1 MLYHSASHLNSN
13 CSTQSQSEESSDKH
27 GSSNKPVSKSRS
39 KPKLDPSKIPEQPE
53 SPVAKARPKA
63 KKTPIPATPPPL
75 NANNIDL
82 EKENKKEKSES
93 AKPSSPAVTS
103 WPEQLARIKLARTAA
118 QAASVGLKTDSGSET
133 PALPTKS
140 VPTPNPNVESKGS
153 SKTELSVS
161 DKPVQKSASES
172 AVTSKQLDKSERAVS
187 KKHPA
192 VSAVANKEAEGSKS
206 ASADEVGSPQ
216 SSRKAVILPI
226 LARKKLISK
235 EAAAIVDSINEQPA
249 VPPTTANSSITSTKK
264 TSSSSVP
271 ALSNGKPTSQPTSTL
286 TIPSIKKKEL
296 SKDDGKASLEGDKNE
311 PVKSAAADVYEFEV
325 DTKVSSPSSL
335 SKDGKLPRA
344 RTGSAKKTAAGVSA
358 AVSGKAEP
366 PPQQQ
371 QHQQLTMMA
380 FLSKKNKQM
389 QQQQSQSLVSDQSK
403 EEPRTPA
410 KSESE
415 PEDKKQSSKKADV
428 QKSRKGRRKS
438 RDSVKTATEGVDSK
452 PPEVVVTSEKEK
464 VSSSEPKEASKEP
477 SFGASLTPSSNEVP
491 KNTRDDKKE
500 ESDNGSSNPTIVVS
514 IPLQRLDQKSL
525 VGEVPPEESP
535 NKEIKTPINKAVE
548 KQPEGDEKNDSKSKE
563 PIPASDVEPP
573 VPETDSTVVEKEKP
587 EIKPVQSKASTN
599 EYENMGYVSG
609 DDTTNYTEQGQQ
621 PPSGSQ
627 KPEVAISDPKCQVDD
642 AKTVE
647 EVEVA
652 KPVNQSEVSIAD
664 RVEVKEIVDVPQ
676 SGLKEDESKVT
687 EVSEPTEATTT
698 ATTTA
703 AGPTESETQ
712 SELIEKPAKTLDNK
726 EVSAQVHTSETV
738 ETTCQSQ
745 DAVSGESESAVA
757 SAAAVPES
765 GEFQPAQQ
773 PQQLEPS
780 SDCALQ
786 NSSQQ
791 QQQPQDS
798 GAEQLVQQQI
808 PSNKQFSSCAV
819 AANEQQQ
826 QQLSSSLDQTSS
838 LAYQQQTNIL
848 TTPAKQD
855 SLNIQSSSLGVFTPD
870 SSTNSV
876 HSMQGGSY
884 HQSGAAASCSQAV
897 MESPNSISSVDM
909 SQQASTP
916 TTPANHH
923 HQIQQTPL
931 QQQHYSE
938 QAVVQQQQLVQSS
951 CAQQQ
956 KQQLATACNMQQQ
969 PHPSPHSTTAGMP
982 AQSPVHS
989 NHNPQSLPSQSPHS
1003 HHNMTSPAH
1012 PQMTSPHPAASHTP
1026 APTPQQT
1033 SPHPMT
1039 ISPAAHS
1046 PYPVQQQG
1054 QQGAPTPVPLAHTP
1068 QPSPTPTQQQQQQRA
1083 APSPAV
1089 AVASPSVPVSL
1100 AAGAHYG
1107 AQPGGYGHT
1116 GWCFSVTNFPK
1127 SQYSPVLNNRL
1138 VALIVS

>member
-1 MLYHSASHLNSN
+1 M
-13 CSTQSQSEESSDKH
+13 
-27 GSSNKPVSKSRS
+27 
-39 KPKLDPSKIPEQPE
+39 
-53 SPVAKARPKA
+53 AKARPKA

-75 NANNIDL
+75 NANNTDL

-118 QAASVGLKTDSGSET
+118 QAAAVGLKTDSGSET
-133 PALPTKS
+133 PAPPTKS
-140 VPTPNPNVESKGS
+140 DPTPNGPDVESKGS

-172 AVTSKQLDKSERAVS
+172 AVTGKQLDKSEKAVS

-264 TSSSSVP
+264 TSSSAP
-271 ALSNGKPTSQPTSTL
+271 ALSNGKPMSQPSSTL

-344 RTGSAKKTAAGVSA
+344 RTGSAKKTAVGVA
-358 AVSGKAEP
+358 AASGKAEP
-366 PPQQQ
+366 PLQQH
-371 QHQQLTMMA
+371 HQQLTMMA

-389 QQQQSQSLVSDQSK
+389 QQQSQSLVTDQSK

-410 KSESE
+410 KSEIE
-415 PEDKKQSSKKADV
+415 PEDKKQSSKKDDV

-438 RDSVKTATEGVDSK
+438 RDSVKTPTEGVASK
-452 PPEVVVTSEKEK
+452 TPEVVVTSDKEK
-464 VSSSEPKEASKEP
+464 VSSSEPKEVSKEP
-477 SFGASLTPSSNEVP
+477 SVEVSLTPSSNEVP
-491 KNTRDDKKE
+491 KNMRDNKKE
-500 ESDNGSSNPTIVVS
+500 ESNGSSNPTIVVS

-525 VGEVPPEESP
+525 VGEVPPEESLD
-535 NKEIKTPINKAVE
+535 KETKTPINEAVE

-587 EIKPVQSKASTN
+587 ENKSVQSKASTN

-621 PPSGSQ
+621 PSGSQ
-627 KPEVAISDPKCQVDD
+627 KPEVTLSDPKCQVDD

-652 KPVNQSEVSIAD
+652 KPVNQLEASDAD
-664 RVEVKEIVDVPQ
+664 RVEVKEIADVPQ

-698 ATTTA
+698 STTTA
-703 AGPTESETQ
+703 AAPTESEAQ
-712 SELIEKPAKTLDNK
+712 SELIEKPVEILDNK
-726 EVSAQVHTSETV
+726 EVSAPVQTSETV

-745 DAVSGESESAVA
+745 DAVLGESESAVA

-798 GAEQLVQQQI
+798 GTEQLVQQQI
-808 PSNKQFSSCAV
+808 PTNKQFSSCAV

-884 HQSGAAASCSQAV
+884 HQSGTAASCSQAV

-956 KQQLATACNMQQQ
+956 QQQLATACNMQQQ

-1046 PYPVQQQG
+1046 PYPVQQG

-1068 QPSPTPTQQQQQQRA
+1068 QPSPTPTQQQQQRA

-1116 GWCFSVTNFPK
+1116 GWCFRVTNFPK
-1127 SQYSPVLNNRL
+1127 SQ
-1138 VALIVS
+1138 